1 MLLKKRTL
9 LRHRGLTQE
18 PKKSS
23 NLSITKMPDFF
34 TLIAYL
40 MSKIFVTKFKAVR
53 GCPRLCISLIDQ
65 LLIKITCNQSPDH

>member
-18 PKKSS
+18 SKKSS
-23 NLSITKMPDFF
+23 NLTIDKMPDFF

-40 MSKIFVTKFKAVR
+40 LSQIFVTRFKAVR
-53 GCPRLCISLIDQ
+53 GCVSSLIDQ
-65 LLIKITCNQSPDH
+65 LLIKITCNQGPDH